1 VRRDDVRS
9 PRQTVGGKAGSG
21 EERQMIVRRFNG
33 ALAGVVMLTAAAH
46 AQQPVQQAK
55 PNTQQAPAPQPPA
68 PAAAAPAEKPAEKPA
83 ETPAPPPPQESYSY
97 QPQGRR
103 DPFLNLLGTG
113 RDTGTATARRGE
125 GPASMTTAEI
135 SVRGILQSRGAL
147 VAMVTGPDGKTYVVH
162 SGDKLAD
169 GTIKSITPQ
178 GLIVIQEV
186 NDPLS
191 LVKQREVTKLLHA
204 LEVAK

>member
-1 VRRDDVRS
+1 
-9 PRQTVGGKAGSG
+9 
-21 EERQMIVRRFNG
+21 MIVRRLSC
-33 ALAGVVMLTAAAH
+33 ALAGVVMLAAAAH
-46 AQQPVQQAK
+46 AQQPAPQAQPAK
-55 PNTQQAPAPQPPA
+55 PNPQQTPAAQPPA
-68 PAAAAPAEKPAEKPA
+68 PGAEKPADKPA
-83 ETPAPPPPQESYSY
+83 EAPPPQETYTY

-113 RDTGTATARRGE
+113 RDTGSATTRRGE

-135 SVRGILQSRGAL
+135 SVRGILESRGAL
-147 VAMVTGPDGKTYVVH
+147 VAMITGPDGKTYVVH
-162 SGDKLAD
+162 QGDKLAD

-191 LVKQREVTKLLHA
+191 LVKQREVTKLLRA

>member
-1 VRRDDVRS
+1 MIARRLGCAV
-9 PRQTVGGKAGSG
+9 AG
-21 EERQMIVRRFNG
+21 IVV
-33 ALAGVVMLTAAAH
+33 LAAAAH
-46 AQQPVQQAK
+46 AQQPTSPAQPAK
-55 PNTQQAPAPQPPA
+55 PNTQQAAAPQPPA
-68 PAAAAPAEKPAEKPA
+68 PAAVKPAEKPADKPAEKPAEKAA
-83 ETPAPPPPQESYSY
+83 ETAAPPPPPQETYSY
-97 QPQGRR
+97 QPLGRR

-113 RDTGTATARRGE
+113 RDTGAATARRGE

-162 SGDKLAD
+162 SGDKLSD

>member
-1 VRRDDVRS
+1 
-9 PRQTVGGKAGSG
+9 
-21 EERQMIVRRFNG
+21 MIVRRLSC
-33 ALAGVVMLTAAAH
+33 AVAGVVVFAAAAR
-46 AQQPVQQAK
+46 AQQPASPAQPAK
-55 PNTQQAPAPQPPA
+55 PNTQQAAAPQPPA
-68 PAAAAPAEKPAEKPA
+68 PAAAKPADKPAEKPA
-83 ETPAPPPPQESYSY
+83 ETPAPPPPPPQETYTY

-113 RDTGTATARRGE
+113 RDTSSVTARRGE

-147 VAMVTGPDGKTYVVH
+147 VAMVAGPDGKTYVVH